1 MVLYF
6 VQARPSNLIKIG
18 ITGYWDNRLS
28 AIRRQNSEHIE
39 VLKIFSG
46 PEDEIRALE
55 KELHLELAGSCEHH
69 EWFALSDS
77 ELRALLDRLDRQFNP
92 EHFEEAPLMPVSTQ

>member
-6 VQARPSNLIKIG
+6 LRASPSGLTKIG

-55 KELHLELAGSCEHH
+55 KELHAELAGSCEHH
-69 EWFALSDS
+69 EWFALSDP
-77 ELRALLDRLDRQFNP
+77 ELQTVLDRLDRQFNP
-92 EHFEEAPLMPVSTQ
+92 ELLVSQ